1 MCKVFNSGNGSID
14 IETPKIRNKPYKPT
28 CRKKNKNEYID
39 LETGE
44 IIEVKQHSKNR
55 ADKSIISRL
64 YKTLKHLQRLLLLNF
79 KGANNEKIIT
89 LTYYTDFK
97 DLKTCYADV
106 KKFISKLK
114 TRLKVE
120 FDYVIVAMFPS
131 KEKVCYEL
139 WVKAPTIN
147 DLVIDNTMLKE
158 IWTNGKV
165 FASKITDIIEQ
176 SNYIRDNVLVYFPA
190 YCKLYRKSKGIA
202 DVKYENM
209 TYAEAMVMIK
219 DMNMKNTFRSTKL
232 VTKTTDN
239 GLEYAVN
246 SVTYE
251 SFVSRK
257 FIKDKGGKTMADYI
271 AANEEKKKQILEQ
284 IHNSSNYKD
293 VAEYIKSEYVLKDL
307 QWLVTKV
314 NAMYNSNVNFQ
325 SIMYILNT
333 CISNTIANVSLRN
346 NFNLYQTSSYNGIRM
361 LKDLLEYQQ
370 KLFLQIR
377 WCDNDRELIEQLFHK
392 AITTVKKTDIYQE
405 IYNSTNNGNQ
415 ENERG
420 C

>member
-1 MCKVFNSGNGSID
+1 MCKVFNSGNGTID

-28 CRKKNKNEYID
+28 CKKRNKNEYID

-55 ADKSIISRL
+55 ADKTNVSRL
-64 YKTLKHLQRLLLLNF
+64 YKSLKHLQRLLLLNF
-79 KGANNEKIIT
+79 KGANNEIIIT
-89 LTYYTDFK
+89 LTYNDNFT

-120 FDYVIVAMFPS
+120 FEWVIVAMFPS
-131 KEKVCYEL
+131 QEKVCYEL
-139 WVKAPTIN
+139 WVKTSTTNELI
-147 DLVIDNTMLKE
+147 IDNTILEE

-165 FASKITDIIEQ
+165 FASKVTDIIEQ
-176 SNYIRDNVLVYFPA
+176 SNYIKDNVLVYFPA

-209 TYAEAMVMIK
+209 TYAEVMVMVK

-257 FIKDKGGKTMADYI
+257 FIKDKRGKTMEQYL
-271 AANEEKKKQILEQ
+271 EENKKKAEQILEN
-284 IHNSSNYKD
+284 IKNDSNYQD
-293 VAEYIKSEYVLKDL
+293 VAAYLKLEYVAKDL
-307 QWLVTKV
+307 QWTITKV
-314 NAMYNSNVNFQ
+314 NGLINRNADIKVIQQVINNY
-325 SIMYILNT
+325 T
-333 CISNTIANVSLRN
+333 ANTIANISVRN
-346 NFNLYQTSSYNGIRM
+346 NFNLYRTTSYNGIRM
-361 LKDLLEYQQ
+361 LLDLLMFLQE
-370 KLFLQIR
+370 KFLQIH
-377 WCDNDRELIEQLFHK
+377 WGENDRELIEQLFHK
-392 AITTVKKTDIYQE
+392 AIATTKKTDIYQE
-405 IYNSTNNGNQ
+405 IYNSTNNVNK
-415 ENERG
+415 ED
-420 C
+420 

>member
-1 MCKVFNSGNGSID
+1 MCKVFNSGNGTID

-28 CRKKNKNEYID
+28 CRKRNKNEYID

-44 IIEVKQHSKNR
+44 IIEVKQHSNNR
-55 ADKSIISRL
+55 ADKTNVSRL
-64 YKTLKHLQRLLLLNF
+64 YKSLKHLQRLLLLNF
-79 KGANNEKIIT
+79 KGSNNEIIIT
-89 LTYYTDFK
+89 LTYNDNFT

-120 FDYVIVAMFPS
+120 FEWVIVAMFPS
-131 KEKVCYEL
+131 KEKICYEL
-139 WVKAPTIN
+139 WVRATTIN
-147 DLVIDNTMLKE
+147 ELIIEDTMLKE

-165 FASKITDIIEQ
+165 FVSKVTDIIEQ
-176 SNYIRDNVLVYFPA
+176 SNYIKDNVLVYFPA
-190 YCKLYRKSKGIA
+190 YCKLYRKSKGIT

-251 SFVSRK
+251 SFVSKK
-257 FIKDKGGKTMADYI
+257 FIKDKGGKTMADYL
-271 AANEEKKKQILEQ
+271 EENKKKAEQILEN
-284 IHNSSNYKD
+284 IKNDSNYQD
-293 VAEYIKSEYVLKDL
+293 VAAYLKLEYVAKDL
-307 QWLVTKV
+307 QWTITKV
-314 NAMYNSNVNFQ
+314 NALINRNADIKVIQQVINNY
-325 SIMYILNT
+325 T
-333 CISNTIANVSLRN
+333 ANTIANISVRN
-346 NFNLYQTSSYNGIRM
+346 NFNLYRTTSYNGIRM
-361 LKDLLEYQQ
+361 LLDLLMFLQE
-370 KLFLQIR
+370 KFLQIH
-377 WCDNDRELIEQLFHK
+377 WGENDRELIEQLFHK

-405 IYNSTNNGNQ
+405 IYNSTSN
-415 ENERG
+415 ENKEN
-420 C
+420 